1 MKKIISLLIAI
12 LFVNQ
17 NIFASFPV
25 STSTSTIIANDC
37 DIIILESGEEVS
49 ASVLEITPDLI
60 KYKKCDNY
68 YKERGPLISISKED
82 VFMIKYH
89 DGTKEKINHIN
100 SSNNNSDKIDTE
112 SSSAKTFKTLSLIFS
127 CLSILFTLFIS
138 IIIGLILLI
147 PALIFLILSK
157 KS

>member
-1 MKKIISLLIAI
+1 MKKIIFLLIAI

-17 NIFASFPV
+17 HLFAAFPV
-25 STSTSTIIANDC
+25 STSASIIATNNC
-37 DIIILESGEEVS
+37 DMIILESGEEVS

-89 DGTKEKINHIN
+89 DGTKEKINHI
-100 SSNNNSDKIDTE
+100 SSSTNNTDKIDTT
-112 SSSAKTFKTLSLIFS
+112 SSKAKTFRTLSIVFSCISIIFS
-127 CLSILFTLFIS
+127 LFIS
-138 IIIGLILLI
+138 WIIGLIFLI
-147 PALIFLILSK
+147 PALIFLGLAAS
-157 KS
+157 S